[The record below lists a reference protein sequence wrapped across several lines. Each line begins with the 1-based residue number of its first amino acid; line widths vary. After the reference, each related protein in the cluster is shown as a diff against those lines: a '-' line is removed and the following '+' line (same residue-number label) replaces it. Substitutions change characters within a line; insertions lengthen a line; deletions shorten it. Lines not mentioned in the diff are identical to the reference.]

1 MNLAIRGNEFEAF
14 GGNYVPQRLQRQT
27 SAVVYPGELLTFDFI
42 NKKKE
47 HKKTVDNFFNLLD
60 SFNKDQQ
67 HEAYEDCSVS
77 KPTYDAAKRFFTLLL
92 EKTESLPRIS
102 PSGDGGLE
110 AIWKNGQKKT
120 ILVVDSWVLNLVTGA
135 TTPQAEYFEDIRF
148 DEQKI
153 PDQIEKEL
161 LEELA

>member
-1 MNLAIRGNEFEAF
+1 MNLPIRNVEFEAF
-14 GGNYVPQRLQRQT
+14 GGSYVPQSLKRQS
-27 SAVVYPGELLTFDFI
+27 SAVVYPGEVLTFDVI

-47 HKKTVDNFFNLLD
+47 FKKTVDKFFNLLD
-60 SFNKDQQ
+60 SFNQEQQ
-67 HEAYEDCSVS
+67 REGYGDCIVS
-77 KPTYDAAKRFFTLLL
+77 QPTYDAAKRFFTLLL

-110 AIWKNGQKKT
+110 AIWKKGQKKT